1 MGIHGSN
8 AKLATVLAAASAVGR
23 PVTGDQLKNVR
34 KRVKTCKKNYEI
46 TIGECTFTSYD
57 KNDDLLTKA
66 T

>member
-1 MGIHGSN
+1 
-8 AKLATVLAAASAVGR
+8 
-23 PVTGDQLKNVR
+23 VTGDQLKNVR